1 MVVFKARF
9 DNMALTEHNHDCS
22 QLEIIYLHFVF
33 IDTTTAVHCSTKYQH
48 EFNYFLVY
56 HEVALAGKNKVCIKF
71 QPFLEKVEQL
81 P

>member
-22 QLEIIYLHFVF
+22 ELHIKHIF
-33 IDTTTAVHCSTKYQH
+33 TLCSTTQPVFNYQH
-48 EFNYFLVY
+48 DFNYFLFY
-56 HEVALAGKNKVCIKF
+56 FGGKNKVCIKF

-81 P
+81 NCHEIMNM